1 MMTGTPLMF
10 KTFRKSA
17 ATLAL
22 AAIATLPALG
32 QERWT
37 RPAQLPEVPAE
48 APRTWILANQQSAF
62 REYCTSGEGQPFYA
76 RIKEGFDEKY
86 LNLPFPAEPESFGD
100 SDPRKRT
107 SAKIDSWRQAQD
119 TCNVVAGIA
128 STATI
133 IWRVN
138 GEQCYL
144 DKAREFLVK
153 LCEWDAEGTTG
164 IEYNDETN
172 FRLLR
177 LMPEVYDQIRDHLSP
192 EEKSKVLAMLQR
204 RGQTSFDHI
213 LRKRTGQL
221 VRNSLAVEPSSH
233 PVRFIPMLGMMGLA
247 LWDDL
252 PEARDWFAF
261 AYEFYENRFS
271 PWGGDDGGW
280 AEGMA
285 YWRGVIEHASFQD
298 ALLLINAPEAYAQ
311 PFWKNTFYF
320 PVYFLTPW
328 RSTAFGDTP
337 VAGVI
342 GMEPGIRDFIM
353 HGAKVYQDGYLR
365 AYADQYVDRRALPEE
380 ELEFK
385 LWRKYPT
392 PIEYLLRDF
401 LVNDRPLPTPQNL
414 SELPHSKYLES
425 IGWVAIHTD
434 LGNPDNDIFVQF
446 KSSPYGSFS
455 HSHADQN
462 AFILSAFG
470 EPLAINS
477 GYREYHR
484 SPHHKAHTR
493 QTLSKN
499 AVLIGGEGQPAQ
511 DASAIGK
518 ITHYQSSKDATWVR
532 GDATEAYRA
541 NPKLKNLA
549 LAQRDM
555 IMLQSGA
562 IVIRDVI
569 HTAQPESVQWLLHSV
584 DQPESNNRTIKI
596 TQGNAE
602 LLATMASPGNT
613 LDISISNQFATPV
626 DPKYLSKGYDPQYHL
641 TATTEK
647 ASDTTVIYA
656 VLYASK
662 GDNHPPEILSCQP
675 DSVKFTL
682 PDGEAMTID
691 FTTDEPRISQ
701 S

>member
-1 MMTGTPLMF
+1 MIGIPLMRNPIL
-10 KTFRKSA
+10 KRSA
-17 ATLAL
+17 LVAVQLLASL
-22 AAIATLPALG
+22 SAFG
-32 QERWT
+32 QTQWT
-37 RPAQLPEVPAE
+37 RPTALPEIPAE
-48 APRTWILANQQSAF
+48 PPRTWILTDQQSAF
-62 REYCTSGEGQPFYA
+62 RDYCTTGEGQAFYA
-76 RIKEGFDEKY
+76 RIKQGFDGKY
-86 LNLPFPAEPESFGD
+86 LAMPFPAEPESFGD
-100 SDPRKRT
+100 SDPKKRT
-107 SAKIDSWRQAQD
+107 SAKIDAWREAQD
-119 TCNVVAGIA
+119 TSNVVAGIA

-138 GEQCYL
+138 GEQAYL

-153 LCEWDAEGTTG
+153 LCDWDPEGTTG

-177 LMPEVYDQIRDHLSP
+177 LMPEVYDQIRNELSA
-192 EEKSKVLAMLQR
+192 EEKAKVLTMFQR
-204 RGQTSFDHI
+204 RGQTSFEHI

-221 VRNSLAVEPSSH
+221 KRNSLEVEPSSH
-233 PVRFIPMLGMMGLA
+233 PVRFMPMLGMMGLA

-298 ALLLINAPEAYAQ
+298 ALLLIDAPEAYAQ
-311 PFWKNTFYF
+311 PFWRNTFYF

-328 RSTAFGDTP
+328 RSTAYGDTP

-342 GMEPGIRDFIM
+342 GMEPGMRDFII
-353 HGAKVYQDGYLR
+353 HGAKVQQDGYLR
-365 AYADQYVDRRALPEE
+365 AYADLYEDSRALPEE

-401 LVNDRPLPTPQNL
+401 LVADRPLPAAKNL
-414 SELPHSKYLES
+414 SSLPPSKYLES

-434 LGNPDNDIFVQF
+434 LGNPDNDIFLQF

-462 AFILSAFG
+462 AFILNAFG
-470 EPLAINS
+470 ESLAINS

-484 SPHHKAHTR
+484 SPHHKGHTR

-511 DASAIGK
+511 DASATGK
-518 ITHYQSSKDATWVR
+518 ITQYITSDSATWIR

-541 NPKLKNLA
+541 NPKLKGLE
-549 LAQRDM
+549 LAQRDL
-555 IMLQSGA
+555 IMLKSGVV
-562 IVIRDVI
+562 VIRDEI
-569 HTAQPESVQWLLHSV
+569 RTPQPTPIQWMIHSV
-584 DQPESNNRTIKI
+584 KAPEFNQNSIKI
-596 TQGNAE
+596 TQNGVE
-602 LLATMASPGNT
+602 LLVALDSPDN
-613 LDISISNQFATPV
+613 SFAVSVSEEFATPV
-626 DPKYLSKGYDPQYHL
+626 DPKYLSQGYDLQYHL
-641 TATTEK
+641 TATTQKPLE
-647 ASDTTVIYA
+647 TTVIYA
-656 VLYASK
+656 VMHANK
-662 GDNHPPEILSCQP
+662 GDTPPLKII
-675 DSVKFTL
+675 DSQSESVEFTL
-682 PDGEAMTID
+682 PDGKTMKID
-691 FTTDEPRISQ
+691 FAPGQPKISQ